1 MSEGQCKSCGGA
13 LSYVDG
19 DGVEE
24 ETWHCETCETYW
36 TVGINVVRNFDE
48 MEMDSISREEKSL
61 EARFEADSV
70 LAED

>member
-1 MSEGQCKSCGGA
+1 MSEGKCKSCGGA
-13 LSYVDG
+13 LRYVDG

-24 ETWHCETCETYW
+24 ETWYCDPCDIYW
-36 TVGINVVRNFDE
+36 TVGVDVVRHFDE

-61 EARFEADSV
+61 EASFEADCV